1 MSSVAVEIVDI
12 HKSFGKTRAL
22 HGASLLARTGEIH
35 AIVGENGSGKSTL
48 AKIASGIILPDAGTV
63 SVFGATPRTPVAA
76 IAAGVATIYQEM
88 MLAEELSVWENLFA
102 GSDSTWRRRR
112 SNTQKRA
119 ETHEVLSRLA
129 ACPIDPD
136 ARVADLTLSVKQWVV
151 IARALVQK
159 PRVLIFDESSAA
171 LDLEATSRLHEEMRA
186 LRDGGTAV
194 LIVTH
199 RIAELVKIAD
209 VATVL
214 RDGETVGRLERAEIT
229 ERNILRLMSAA
240 SGHSARGRSAAA
252 TAVGAEVLSARG
264 LQTRASAPT
273 VEFCLRAGQIVGL
286 AGLEGAGQVEL
297 IAALAGIAAPVGGH
311 VEAPSGQVD
320 GLRAAE
326 AAGIV
331 YVSGDRKREGIFPN
345 LSILENFGMAIY
357 PRSGRLFGL
366 LNGAATSAAFARE
379 VNRLAIKSGQPG
391 DRITT
396 LSGGN
401 QQKVLIARAFALS
414 PKVILLNDPTR
425 GVDIGTKQALWRQ
438 LRAFADAGGAVVY
451 LSTEIEEFFNFV
463 DRACVFFDGS
473 IFAEVAATDLSEDR
487 LLAAIFGQSAAPT
500 FGDAALSPKPAQM
513 EGAA

>member
-1 MSSVAVEIVDI
+1 MSSVAVDLADI
-12 HKSFGKTRAL
+12 HKSFGETRAL
-22 HGASLLARTGEIH
+22 RGASLLARAGEIH
-35 AIVGENGSGKSTL
+35 AVVGENGSGKSTL
-48 AKIASGIILPDAGTV
+48 AKIASGIILPDTGTV
-63 SVFGATPRTPVAA
+63 SVFGVTPRTPVAA

-88 MLAEELSVWENLFA
+88 MLAEQLSVWENLFA
-102 GSDSTWRRRR
+102 GSDPTWRRRR
-112 SNTQKRA
+112 SNVQKRI
-119 ETHEVLSRLA
+119 ETREILSRLA
-129 ACPIDPD
+129 ACPVDPD
-136 ARVADLTLSVKQWVV
+136 ARVADLALSVKQWVV

-171 LDLEATSRLHEEMRA
+171 LDLEATNRLHAEMRA
-186 LRDGGTAV
+186 LCAGGTAV

-229 ERNILRLMSAA
+229 EENILRLMSAA
-240 SGHSARGRSAAA
+240 SGHSARGRA
-252 TAVGAEVLSARG
+252 TAANAAGTEVLSARG
-264 LQTRASAPT
+264 LRTRAVAQP
-273 VEFCLRAGQIVGL
+273 VEFSLRAGQIVGL
-286 AGLEGAGQVEL
+286 AGLEGAGQVEF
-297 IAALAGIAAPVGGH
+297 ITALAGIAAPAGGR
-311 VEAPSGQVD
+311 VEVPSGQVG

-345 LSILENFGMAIY
+345 LSILENFGMALY
-357 PRSGRLFGL
+357 GRSGRPFGL
-366 LNGAATSAAFARE
+366 LDGAATTGAFARE
-379 VNRLAIKSGQPG
+379 VDRLAIKFGQPG

-414 PKVILLNDPTR
+414 PKVFLLNDPTR

-438 LRAFADAGGAVVY
+438 LRAYADAGGAVVY

-463 DRACVFFDGS
+463 DRACVFFDGT

-487 LLAAIFGQSAAPT
+487 LLAAMFGQSAAPI
-500 FGDAALSPKPAQM
+500 FGDAALSPKPVQM

>member
-1 MSSVAVEIVDI
+1 MPSVAVEVVDV
-12 HKSFGKTRAL
+12 HKSFGETRAL
-22 HGASLLARTGEIH
+22 RGASLLARSGEIH

-48 AKIASGIILPDAGTV
+48 AKIVSGIILPDSGRVDVLGMAPT
-63 SVFGATPRTPVAA
+63 RPVEA

-102 GSDSTWRRRR
+102 GSDATWRRRR
-112 SNTQKRA
+112 TNAQKRA
-119 ETHEVLSRLA
+119 ETREILSRLA
-129 ACPIDPD
+129 ACPVDPD
-136 ARVADLTLSVKQWVV
+136 ARVADLSLSVKQWVV

-159 PRVLIFDESSAA
+159 PKVLIFDESSAA
-171 LDLEATSRLHEEMRA
+171 LDLEATERLHEEMQA
-186 LRDGGTAV
+186 LRADGTAV

-209 VATVL
+209 VATIL

-229 ERNILRLMSAA
+229 EENILRLMSAA
-240 SGHSARGRSAAA
+240 SGHSALRQGVQGAIGGAELLATRGLRTRAAA
-252 TAVGAEVLSARG
+252 L
-264 LQTRASAPT
+264 P
-273 VEFCLRAGQIVGL
+273 VEFSLKAGQIIGL
-286 AGLEGAGQVEL
+286 AGLEGAGQAEF
-297 IAALAGIAAPVGGH
+297 IAALAGIKAPVTGE
-311 VEAPSGQVD
+311 VVAPAGPID

-326 AAGIV
+326 AAGIA

-345 LSILENFGMAIY
+345 LSILENFGMALY
-357 PRSGRLFGL
+357 GRSRRLFGIL
-366 LNGAATSAAFARE
+366 DIAGTESAFANE
-379 VNRLAIKSGQPG
+379 VERLGIKFGRPT

-414 PKVILLNDPTR
+414 PRVILLNDPTR

-438 LRAFADAGGAVVY
+438 LRTFADGGGAVVY
-451 LSTEIEEFFNFV
+451 LSTEIEEFFDFV

-473 IFAEVAATDLSEDR
+473 IFDEVPAAELGEDR
-487 LLAAIFGQSAAPT
+487 LLAAMFGQRGGNA
-500 FGDAALSPKPAQM
+500 FGPAQNAPGPVLM